1 MTEEQPSRNAASAG
15 ADAGQALWQ
24 ACTEQL
30 AQDLPAQQFNTW
42 IRPLVAQVADDFSRI
57 TLYVP
62 NRFTLDWI
70 RAQYAGR
77 ISALLEGLY
86 GQPVTL
92 ELALAQRES
101 VVRTYVR
108 PTTPDAPVTS
118 DAPSAHPTADEAPAG
133 AFRTRLNPALTFR
146 FR

>member
-1 MTEEQPSRNAASAG
+1 MPMTEEHPSRHPLPSS

-30 AQDLPAQQFNTW
+30 AQDLPAQQFSTW

-77 ISALLEGLY
+77 IAALIESLY
-86 GQPVTL
+86 GQSMVL
-92 ELALAQRES
+92 
-101 VVRTYVR
+101 
-108 PTTPDAPVTS
+108 
-118 DAPSAHPTADEAPAG
+118 
-133 AFRTRLNPALTFR
+133 
-146 FR
+146 

>member
-1 MTEEQPSRNAASAG
+1 MTEELSPRNALPSN

-30 AQDLPAQQFNTW
+30 AQDLPAQQFSTW

-77 ISALLEGLY
+77 IAALI
-86 GQPVTL
+86 
-92 ELALAQRES
+92 
-101 VVRTYVR
+101 
-108 PTTPDAPVTS
+108 
-118 DAPSAHPTADEAPAG
+118 
-133 AFRTRLNPALTFR
+133 
-146 FR
+146 

>member
-1 MTEEQPSRNAASAG
+1 MTEELSRTTDPTTE

-24 ACTEQL
+24 SCLEQL

-42 IRPLVAQVADDFSRI
+42 IKPLAAQITEDFSRI

-77 ISALLEGLY
+77 IAGLLESLY
-86 GQPVTL
+86 GQSLVL
-92 ELALAQRES
+92 ELALAQR
-101 VVRTYVR
+101 
-108 PTTPDAPVTS
+108 TS
-118 DAPSAHPTADEAPAG
+118 SA
-133 AFRTRLNPALTFR
+133 RTRIA
-146 FR
+146 

>member
-1 MTEEQPSRNAASAG
+1 MTEEPPRPTSEPASHE
-15 ADAGQALWQ
+15 AGQALWQ

-30 AQDLPAQQFNTW
+30 SQELPTQQFNTW
-42 IRPLVAQVADDFSRI
+42 IRPLSAQVAEDFSRV
-57 TLYVP
+57 TLLVP

-77 ISALLEGLY
+77 IAAALEAIY

-101 VVRTYVR
+101 VARTYVR
-108 PTTPDAPVTS
+108 PTAQEPASPAAPAE
-118 DAPSAHPTADEAPAG
+118 APSSSDEIGRAHV
-133 AFRTRLNPALTFR
+133 
-146 FR
+146 